1 MQAAQTRASKL
12 RFVKPDKEN
21 SMSTLWQEEEF
32 EQTCSRELLTGKA
45 ADTEKTISVKEHE
58 RKRYD
63 VSTKIFSVGRSV
75 LRPCFQTWPHIF
87 PRLSLWWGEIGLW
100 LRLEADLAVCNP
112 SSSCRF
118 WVLDH
123 LCCNLSQSFHFRW
136 ITEIRSLNMYMCFY
150 RFLFCLCFSGRN
162 EL

>member
-32 EQTCSRELLTGKA
+32 EQTCSGELLTGKA
-45 ADTEKTISVKEHE
+45 ADTEKTFSVKEHE

-75 LRPCFQTWPHIF
+75 LRPCFQTWPHVF
-87 PRLSLWWGEIGLW
+87 PRLSLW
-100 LRLEADLAVCNP
+100 
-112 SSSCRF
+112 
-118 WVLDH
+118 
-123 LCCNLSQSFHFRW
+123 
-136 ITEIRSLNMYMCFY
+136 
-150 RFLFCLCFSGRN
+150 
-162 EL
+162 